1 MLLRLDT
8 VRGFEVEAAA
18 LSAPKAAE
26 QIGNRLPHVIQNHA
40 AATVI
45 AAQIAAAYRATRPV
59 EVMNYPRTVRP
70 FFLPVPLHNQH
81 IRKRPLSFLL
91 PVLYDCR
98 KKRSISVT
106 WNRAAAELPCIA
118 FCAPLAA

>member
-8 VRGFEVEAAA
+8 VRGFEMETAA

-106 WNRAAAELPCIA
+106 RNRSAAELPGIA
-118 FCAPLAA
+118 FCVTVTA

>member
-8 VRGFEVEAAA
+8 VRGFEMETAA

-40 AATVI
+40 AATII
-45 AAQIAAAYRATRPV
+45 AAQIAVAYRATWTV
-59 EVMNYPRTVRP
+59 EVIDHPRTVHP
-70 FFLPVPLHNQH
+70 LFLPVPLHNQH

-106 WNRAAAELPCIA
+106 QDRAAAELPGIA
-118 FCAPLAA
+118 FCVTVTA

>member
-18 LSAPKAAE
+18 LSAPEAAE
-26 QIGNRLPHVIQNHA
+26 QIGDRLSHVIQNHA

-45 AAQIAAAYRATRPV
+45 AAQIATAYRATRTV
-59 EVMNYPRTVRP
+59 EVKDHPRTVHP
-70 FFLPVPLHNQH
+70 LFLPVPLHNQH

-106 WNRAAAELPCIA
+106 QDRAAAELPGIA
-118 FCAPLAA
+118 FCVTLAA